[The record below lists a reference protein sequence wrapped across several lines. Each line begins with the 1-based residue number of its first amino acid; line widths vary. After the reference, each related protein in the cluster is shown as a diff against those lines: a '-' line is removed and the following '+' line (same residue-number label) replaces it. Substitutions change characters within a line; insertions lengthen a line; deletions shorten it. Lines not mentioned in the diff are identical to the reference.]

1 MDEKVRAYIDQNPAA
16 AMITLRADGTPH
28 AVRVGLGVIEDKL
41 WSSGT
46 QDRVRTRQLRRDPR
60 CTLFIYGSSPGDY
73 TYLTLE
79 CTVAILD
86 GPDAPQEN
94 LQLFQ
99 AMQSRLPQPPPEGQL
114 QWFGQNLTFEDFL
127 DKMTEEQRLIYEFT
141 IERTYGMY

>member
-1 MDEKVRAYIDQNPAA
+1 
-16 AMITLRADGTPH
+16 
-28 AVRVGLGVIEDKL
+28 
-41 WSSGT
+41 
-46 QDRVRTRQLRRDPR
+46 
-60 CTLFIYGSSPGDY
+60 
-73 TYLTLE
+73 LTLE